1 MELET
6 LDIVGWIAT
15 AFIIISFLINN
26 ILWLRAVNLI
36 GALLWMSYGI
46 IDFSYSIIFL
56 NFVVVSI
63 QIFKIFSLLRKSKKN
78 PPYNF

>member
-6 LDIVGWIAT
+6 LDIVGWVAT
-15 AFIIISFLINN
+15 AFIILSFLINN

-63 QIFKIFSLLRKSKKN
+63 QIFKIFSLLRKSKK
-78 PPYNF
+78 

>member
-63 QIFKIFSLLRKSKKN
+63 QIFKIFSLLRKSKK
-78 PPYNF
+78 

>member
-6 LDIVGWIAT
+6 LDIVGWVAT

-63 QIFKIFSLLRKSKKN
+63 QIFKIFSLLRKSKK
-78 PPYNF
+78 

>member
-6 LDIVGWIAT
+6 LDIVGWVAT

-63 QIFKIFSLLRKSKKN
+63 QIFKIFSLLQKSKK
-78 PPYNF
+78 